1 VSNQQR
7 KRTYE
12 INPQHCSRL
21 WQKRDCHTLH
31 GHGHSLHHGRLLHRQ
46 AARQGMNDGFRRQ
59 SGIPTV
65 STECLK
71 ADIDYRL
78 PTLLVV
84 DENLSES

>member
-1 VSNQQR
+1 
-7 KRTYE
+7 
-12 INPQHCSRL
+12 
-21 WQKRDCHTLH
+21 
-31 GHGHSLHHGRLLHRQ
+31 
-46 AARQGMNDGFRRQ
+46 MNDGFRRQ